1 MIVMKDDDIISTTNL
16 YNRKDHENAIRT
28 LFRHPDFPCMM
39 STDGLIVKNPIYKNL
54 DRDIIEKIRSDYG
67 PNGINN
73 FKIMPLDIF
82 LIKGLDENNQPM
94 LLCYWSGKPK
104 SGWKSYLMMFRDS
117 NKEKNVAERIK
128 NHEKDIETFIHR
140 TQKTVTVKKRPD
152 TNYLVSFKIDQGYKD
167 LVAYIF
173 TFCDVIISGD
183 NNDIARRGEFQ
194 FNEGTY
200 ARKFKWYYP
209 EGMEKDQRMMEVDG
223 DVVSYIHTTF
233 ETMLTDIAL
242 SITNPILFEYDV
254 ALSFAGEDR
263 KYSEELAKLLTEKG
277 IKVFYDDYKTAEL
290 WGKNLYQHFQSIYR
304 DNARFCVVFVS
315 HNYAEKF
322 WPRHELE
329 QAQARAFRENEEY
342 ILPVRID
349 NTEIPGINDTRGY
362 IDLRTTAMKDI
373 AEAVITKLSRKT

>member
-1 MIVMKDDDIISTTNL
+1 MKGDGIP
-16 YNRKDHENAIRT
+16 KEHKNAIRT
-28 LFRHPDFPCMM
+28 LFRRPDFPCMM
-39 STDGLIVKNPIYKNL
+39 STNGLIVKNPIYDNL
-54 DRDIIEKIRSDYG
+54 ERDIIDKIKSDYG
-67 PNGINN
+67 PNGIKNY
-73 FKIMPLDIF
+73 KIMPLDLF
-82 LIKGLDENNQPM
+82 LFKGLDENNQPM

-104 SGWKSYLMMFRDS
+104 SGWKSYLIMFRTS
-117 NKEKNVAERIK
+117 NKEKNITEKII

-140 TQKTVTVKKRPD
+140 MQKTVEVKKRSD
-152 TNYLVSFKIDQGYKD
+152 SNYLVSFKIDQGYKD

-183 NNDIARRGEFQ
+183 NNDIAKIEFQ

-209 EGMEKDQRMMEVDG
+209 EEMEKDERMMEVDG
-223 DVVSYIHTTF
+223 DVVKYIHNTF
-233 ETMLTDIAL
+233 ETMLTDVAI
-242 SITNPILFEYDV
+242 SITNPIEIFEYDV

-263 KYSEELAKLLTEKG
+263 KYSDQLAKLLDERG
-277 IKVFYDDYKTAEL
+277 IKVFYDYYETAEL

-304 DNARFCVVFVS
+304 DKARFCVVFVS
-315 HNYAEKF
+315 QSYAEKV

-362 IDLRTTAMKDI
+362 IELKTTTMEKI
-373 AEAVITKLSRKT
+373 ADSVITKLSNRT